1 MERQDHDMW
10 VCMGSRDYSNGESQ
24 RWEESTCGSD
34 FGLDTYEENR
44 MWSDGSDGS
53 DGGDKSDNM
62 EE

>member
-1 MERQDHDMW
+1 MW